1 MPAWTYVIVARYVN
15 RTGETMS
22 FCCGKSG
29 IVALATVLLF
39 LALIGPVTAHPRHY
53 GYSGHGGVTAQSRY
67 GNGSATG
74 RVRVGP
80 RGYPEVQLPSG
91 RWEDCEG
98 NCANALREKHLD
110 FWETIDENAPNI
122 R

>member
-1 MPAWTYVIVARYVN
+1 MK
-15 RTGETMS
+15 
-22 FCCGKSG
+22 FCIEKSAVTVLAAG
-29 IVALATVLLF
+29 LALSALAE
-39 LALIGPVTAHPRHY
+39 LAAAHPDHGKVTAY
-53 GYSGHGGVTAQSRY
+53 SRY

-74 RVRVGP
+74 RVRLNR

-98 NCANALREKHLD
+98 NCARALREKHLD
-110 FWETIDENAPNI
+110 FWETIDENSPNV

>member
-1 MPAWTYVIVARYVN
+1 MVLAA
-15 RTGETMS
+15 
-22 FCCGKSG
+22 G
-29 IVALATVLLF
+29 IALPALAE
-39 LALIGPVTAHPRHY
+39 LAEARPGY
-53 GYSGHGGVTAQSRY
+53 GAVTAQSRY

-74 RVRVGP
+74 KVRLNR

-98 NCANALREKHLD
+98 NCARALREKHLD
-110 FWETIDENAPNI
+110 FWETIDENSPTV